1 VAAFATVYLAAC
13 AASPGPPP
21 HPPPA
26 VADGTSTWPSLQ
38 LPALLDYELRQFAT
52 LNGQTVNAR
61 EAGARGDGSA
71 DDTAA
76 LQAALDA
83 ADGGTLYLPAG
94 RYLIG
99 SLTLRPGA
107 RVRLLGDGQGATILK
122 HANGASQSMLVS
134 SPQPVGQLQVER
146 LTLDGNQGNVAW
158 TASAIEVRADRFLLQ
173 DVEATRTMQQA
184 VRVRTTTY
192 TSVIRD
198 SWFHDYQLHGP
209 QLNQDTRAVQID
221 HDLPSDGDVWFVG
234 NRVEMTTPPAGPG
247 NSVGGFRSSGDLNTR
262 LFVLNN
268 VFRNI
273 GQDMADLQEYI
284 AAIDIY
290 RNGDG
295 SIIQGNSLY
304 NSYYDPIRVMRSNN
318 VRVLDN
324 LVDGQGQISSDA
336 GAGIHG
342 EGRKPHVAMRGIII
356 RGNTVRN
363 LPDLSAIRGEYD
375 ADGPARDLNIS
386 ANTISRVKD
395 GIYLSFVGGQVVVE
409 DNQVDQLT
417 TPWLNPLRITNVDPS
432 APINLRADGNSWDLN
447 GLAGGPGGS
456 AVP

>member
-1 VAAFATVYLAAC
+1 LA
-13 AASPGPPP
+13 G
-21 HPPPA
+21 
-26 VADGTSTWPSLQ
+26 
-38 LPALLDYELRQFAT
+38 LLDYELRQFVD
-52 LNGQTVNAR
+52 LSGRSVNAR
-61 EAGARGDGSA
+61 AAGARGDGST

-83 ADGGTLYLPAG
+83 AEGGTLYLPAG
-94 RYLIG
+94 TYVID
-99 SLTLRPGA
+99 SVTLRPGA

-122 HANGASQSMLVS
+122 HAGGARQSMLVGS
-134 SPQPVGQLQVER
+134 QQPVGQLQVEH

-158 TASAIEVRADRFLLQ
+158 AASAIEVRADRFLMQ

-184 VRVRTTTY
+184 VRLRTTTY

-198 SWFHDYQLHGP
+198 CWFHDYQLHGP

-234 NRVEMTTPPAGPG
+234 NRVEMTTPPTGPG

-295 SIIQGNSLY
+295 SIIQGNTIS
-304 NSYYDPIRVMRSNN
+304 NSYYDPIRIMRSNN

-324 LVDGQGQISSDA
+324 LVDGEGQISSDA

-342 EGRKPHVAMRGIII
+342 EGRKPHVPMRGITI

-386 ANTISRVKD
+386 GNTISRVKD

-409 DNQVDQLT
+409 DNQVDELT
-417 TPWLNPLRITNVDPS
+417 RPSLSPLRIANVDP
-432 APINLRADGNSWDLN
+432 AVPVNLRAGGNSWDLN
-447 GLAGGPGGS
+447 GRAGGS
-456 AVP
+456 AIP